1 MAFNTQAQANAEKL
15 LFQNKYTALPS
26 ENSDDN
32 TQYFKNQYGE
42 QHSYDPDANRYIRS
56 ETNEGDQQYTAGSR
70 EYLASLYSKYGL
82 DPSMMRG
89 GEEMSRPT
97 EINGGLYVPVR
108 SGYFDPNAGYD
119 NFSPAIKAA
128 RAAALKNVYIDSE
141 GNTFAKP
148 QDVEKTNKMI
158 APYLPPKYD
167 FFNKYGVGLVSAAVL
182 GPAIAGAAGGAGVG
196 AAASADA
203 IGLAQMGQAAGLSG
217 SALSEFVASGGTL
230 GSTAAGAG
238 GAVAASM
245 PQSYWSMLANS
256 SNVGAPSAAAGTIG
270 SNLSPAT
277 AAWMQSAGYTADQIA
292 SIGSQFGT
300 NGVLN
305 GLALDAG
312 YNVADAF
319 RPDSSF
325 NPDVQFTPYERMY
338 DSMSTQDLG
347 QTVKPFTTNPSF
359 ADLGGTAGAAA
370 GATGIAGLLQQL
382 STLTGLPTSAI
393 ERLGGAG
400 ISSLASMYGASKLGQ
415 ASMDA
420 ANRVA
425 AANQSATQL
434 QSQMYQDQVAR
445 QQPFY
450 QAGLNALPSYTKGVM
465 PGGDLVRPFAATDFQ
480 ADPGYG
486 FRMSE
491 GLKALDRSA
500 ASRGNLLSGATLK
513 GAQRFGQDIASNEYN
528 NAYNR
533 YVGNQATQRNALAG
547 LTGFAPTAAQ
557 QIGNAGSNYA
567 TNAGNLGINTA
578 TTYGNAD
585 MTGAAARQ
593 SAYMGAGGAFA
604 NALSPNP
611 LNAYLNKQLG
621 IA

>member
-1 MAFNTQAQANAEKL
+1 
-15 LFQNKYTALPS
+15 
-26 ENSDDN
+26 
-32 TQYFKNQYGE
+32 
-42 QHSYDPDANRYIRS
+42 
-56 ETNEGDQQYTAGSR
+56 
-70 EYLASLYSKYGL
+70 
-82 DPSMMRG
+82 
-89 GEEMSRPT
+89 
-97 EINGGLYVPVR
+97 
-108 SGYFDPNAGYD
+108 
-119 NFSPAIKAA
+119 
-128 RAAALKNVYIDSE
+128 
-141 GNTFAKP
+141 
-148 QDVEKTNKMI
+148 
-158 APYLPPKYD
+158 
-167 FFNKYGVGLVSAAVL
+167 
-182 GPAIAGAAGGAGVG
+182 
-196 AAASADA
+196 
-203 IGLAQMGQAAGLSG
+203 MGQAAGLTG

-230 GSTAAGAG
+230 GSTAAGG
-238 GAVAASM
+238 GGIASGFTAS
-245 PQSYWSMLANS
+245 PYDYGPDFT
-256 SNVGAPSAAAGTIG
+256 SNV
-270 SNLSPAT
+270 NDLSPDT
-277 AAWMQSAGYTADQIA
+277 
-292 SIGSQFGT
+292 
-300 NGVLN
+300 
-305 GLALDAG
+305 
-312 YNVADAF
+312 F

-325 NPDVQFTPYERMY
+325 NPDVQPTPYERMY
-338 DSMSTQDLG
+338 DSMTPQDLG
-347 QTVKPFTTNPSF
+347 QAVNPFTTNPSF
-359 ADLGGTAGAAA
+359 ADLGGTAGAAG

-547 LTGFAPTAAQ
+547 LTGFAPIAAQ
-557 QIGNAGSNYA
+557 QINNAGSNYA

>member
-1 MAFNTQAQANAEKL
+1 MA
-15 LFQNKYTALPS
+15 
-26 ENSDDN
+26 
-32 TQYFKNQYGE
+32 
-42 QHSYDPDANRYIRS
+42 YDYA
-56 ETNEGDQQYTAGSR
+56 
-70 EYLASLYSKYGL
+70 KYGL
-82 DPSMMRG
+82 TQTSNMIG
-89 GEEMSRPT
+89 GEEGQQRDESDFYPGVERALRSRGIDPKGAFGDFGANDVT
-97 EINGGLYVPVR
+97 PGWQVPGGDPKVMYLPVQGDLAQNYNWLPPEQLAQLQSQMVNGMLPVQTVTALAQSSPYKYGNQSGDGLGGLTDALSGWMDNGGLVNLA
-108 SGYFDPNAGYD
+108 STLFLGG
-119 NFSPAIKAA
+119 AA
-128 RAAALKNVYIDSE
+128 T
-141 GNTFAKP
+141 GF
-148 QDVEKTNKMI
+148 
-158 APYLPPKYD
+158 
-167 FFNKYGVGLVSAAVL
+167 G
-182 GPAIAGAAGGAGVG
+182 AGAAGGNTL
-196 AAASADA
+196 
-203 IGLAQMGQAAGLSG
+203 GLQQMGQAAGLTG

-238 GAVAASM
+238 GAVAASI
-245 PQSYWSMLANS
+245 PQSYWSMLADS
-256 SNVGAPSAAAGTIG
+256 SGAGAPSAAAGTIG

-319 RPDSSF
+319 RPNSSF
-325 NPDVQFTPYERMY
+325 NPDVQPTPYERMY

-382 STLTGLPTSAI
+382 SSLSGLTTDQLT
-393 ERLGGAG
+393 RLGGAG
-400 ISSLASMYGASKLGQ
+400 ISSLASLYGASKLGQ
-415 ASMDA
+415 ASMNA

-425 AANQSATQL
+425 TANQSATQL

-450 QAGLNALPSYTKGVM
+450 QAGVNALGPYTTGIM
-465 PGGDLVRPFAATDFQ
+465 GTPEDRAAGRAGSLVRPFSVNDFL
-480 ADPGYG
+480 ANKDPGQKY
-486 FRMSE
+486 RTDM
-491 GLKALDRSA
+491 GLEAIQSSA
-500 ASRGNLLSGATLK
+500 VSRGLGKSGKTYLDLMRA
-513 GAQRFGQDIASNEYN
+513 GQDYASQEYN

-533 YVGNQATQRNALAG
+533 YNQDLATQRGALGNLA
-547 LTGFAPTAAQ
+547 GFAPPAAAAM
-557 QIGNAGSNYA
+557 GAAGSNYG
-567 TNAGNLGINTA
+567 TNVNNLGINTA

>member
-1 MAFNTQAQANAEKL
+1 MADTANA
-15 LFQNKYTALPS
+15 YTSNMGVNNPL
-26 ENSDDN
+26 
-32 TQYFKNQYGE
+32 T
-42 QHSYDPDANRYIRS
+42 
-56 ETNEGDQQYTAGSR
+56 TAG
-70 EYLASLYSKYGL
+70 
-82 DPSMMRG
+82 
-89 GEEMSRPT
+89 
-97 EINGGLYVPVR
+97 
-108 SGYFDPNAGYD
+108 
-119 NFSPAIKAA
+119 
-128 RAAALKNVYIDSE
+128 
-141 GNTFAKP
+141 
-148 QDVEKTNKMI
+148 
-158 APYLPPKYD
+158 
-167 FFNKYGVGLVSAAVL
+167 
-182 GPAIAGAAGGAGVG
+182 
-196 AAASADA
+196 
-203 IGLAQMGQAAGLSG
+203 
-217 SALSEFVASGGTL
+217 
-230 GSTAAGAG
+230 
-238 GAVAASM
+238 
-245 PQSYWSMLANS
+245 
-256 SNVGAPSAAAGTIG
+256 
-270 SNLSPAT
+270 
-277 AAWMQSAGYTADQIA
+277 
-292 SIGSQFGT
+292 
-300 NGVLN
+300 
-305 GLALDAG
+305 
-312 YNVADAF
+312 
-319 RPDSSF
+319 
-325 NPDVQFTPYERMY
+325 
-338 DSMSTQDLG
+338 
-347 QTVKPFTTNPSF
+347 
-359 ADLGGTAGAAA
+359 
-370 GATGIAGLLQQL
+370 GATGIAGLVQQL
-382 STLTGLPTSAI
+382 STLTGLSTSAI

-547 LTGFAPTAAQ
+547 LTGFAPPAAQ
-557 QIGNAGSNYA
+557 QIANAGSNYA